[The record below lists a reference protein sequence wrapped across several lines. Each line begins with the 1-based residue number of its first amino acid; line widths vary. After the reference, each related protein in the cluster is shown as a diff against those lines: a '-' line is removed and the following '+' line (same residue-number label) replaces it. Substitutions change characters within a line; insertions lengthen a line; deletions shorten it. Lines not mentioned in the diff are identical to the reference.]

1 MRTDPGNMADNKI
14 NGSFS
19 LSVNVNERR
28 EGFFVLQPIGS
39 INTITSPIL
48 QNDVEQI
55 YESKP
60 EIIMF
65 DMKQV
70 SYINSRGLHVIL
82 KVHQAMKSRGGR
94 VVLFNLQPNIKEVFD
109 IIDALPA
116 QRIFA
121 SRHELDNNL
130 DTMQKSYF
138 DYSYINEFEAGTDN
152 YKLWAKSNP
161 SVVGQH
167 KMEFSGSEAKRINIL
182 DEPLLMERLK
192 QVSQVFDN
200 ERDEKK
206 AS

>member
-1 MRTDPGNMADNKI
+1 MRTDPGNLADNKI
-14 NGSFS
+14 NGRFN

-48 QNDVEQI
+48 QNEVKQI

-70 SYINSRGLHVIL
+70 SYINSKGLHVIL
-82 KVHQAMKSRGGR
+82 KAHQAMKSRGGR
-94 VVLFNLQPNIKEVFD
+94 IVLMNFQPHIKKVFD
-109 IIDALPA
+109 IINALPK
-116 QRIFA
+116 QQIFA
-121 SRHELDNNL
+121 SRYELDNYL

-152 YKLWAKSNP
+152 YKLWAKSN
-161 SVVGQH
+161 SNQGFE
-167 KMEFSGSEAKRINIL
+167 MSIR
-182 DEPLLMERLK
+182 M
-192 QVSQVFDN
+192 
-200 ERDEKK
+200 
-206 AS
+206 